1 MNRYAVTVNH
11 PALGDLQIAVDA
23 PDRTLAAAL
32 AEREAAAITRQQ
44 RHLARFLAWRVE
56 PLARVH

>member
-23 PDRTLAAAL
+23 PDRTLAATL
-32 AEREAAAITRQQ
+32 AEREAAAITRQ
-44 RHLARFLAWRVE
+44 RCHLARFLAWRVCR
-56 PLARVH
+56 LDAVH